1 MLSAA
6 AGNFHSARLLPSAMS
21 LPPDKSSRRRSAVDR
36 ALAREIVVVLACKAA
51 ALAALY
57 ALFFS
62 PWHRPSNDAASIGA
76 ALFRAAGSER
86 VNAPQEPAPW
96 K

>member
-1 MLSAA
+1 
-6 AGNFHSARLLPSAMS
+6 MS
-21 LPPDKSSRRRSAVDR
+21 LSPDGSNSRRSAVDR
-36 ALAREIVVVLACKAA
+36 AFVREIAVVLACKAA

-62 PWHRPSNDAASIGA
+62 PSHRPSNDAASIDA
-76 ALFRAAGSER
+76 ALFRAIGSKG
-86 VNAPQEPAPW
+86 AASPQEPAPW